1 MIFIFSDIEEITQGL
16 DSEYFD
22 LNPPSIFD
30 SLVVGYIFNTIEVP
44 DTEDPVINIYLEWIW
59 EDPERI

>member
-1 MIFIFSDIEEITQGL
+1 MFIFSDIEERTQGL
-16 DSEYFD
+16 DSEDFD

-30 SLVVGYIFNTIEVP
+30 SLVVDDIFNTAEVP

>member
-44 DTEDPVINIYLEWIW
+44 DTEDPVINIYLE
-59 EDPERI
+59 